1 MKIKYTCGHLSNRFN
16 NSTKLKW
23 DKDQKIT
30 AEMPTVLFSLFL
42 SPLSAH
48 MALPQG
54 TAGH

>member
-16 NSTKLKW
+16 NSTNLKW

-30 AEMPTVLFSLFL
+30 AVLFSLFL